1 MFDSKIAIYGEEGA
15 GCIMNYEFGAKIKE
29 VRKSKKLSIAA
40 LSKLSGVSEGMI
52 SQIERDTVVP
62 SVIVL
67 AKIARALGRSIS
79 YFFGEENLEDN
90 IVLCKKGEHKKIER
104 SNKKGYFELLT
115 PKGKR
120 QIELI
125 KVVIYPGVEG
135 NNSPVSHSGEECGII
150 IKGNLTVQVNQKKYY
165 LEEGD
170 SIQFDSNLPHCYI
183 NEDAEECISIWAEQP
198 YTW

>member
-1 MFDSKIAIYGEEGA
+1 L
-15 GCIMNYEFGAKIKE
+15 NYDFGIKIKE
-29 VRKSKKLSIAA
+29 VRKSKKLSIAS

-52 SQIERDTVVP
+52 SQIERNTVVP

-67 AKIARALGRSIS
+67 AKIAKALDQSVS
-79 YFFGEENLEDN
+79 YFFGEESLKDN

-104 SNKKGYFELLT
+104 SNKRGYFELLT

-125 KVVIYPGVEG
+125 KVVIYPGIDG
-135 NNSPVSHSGEECGII
+135 NNDPAVHSGEECGIVI
-150 IKGNLTVQVNQKKYY
+150 QGKLTVLVNQNKYY

-183 NEDAEECISIWAEQP
+183 NEGEIESISIWAEQP

>member
-1 MFDSKIAIYGEEGA
+1 MDYD
-15 GCIMNYEFGAKIKE
+15 FGAKIRE

-52 SQIERDTVVP
+52 SQIERNTVVP

-90 IVLCKKGEHKKIER
+90 IVLCKNGEHKRIER
-104 SNKKGYFELLT
+104 SNKRGYFELLT

-125 KVVIYPGVEG
+125 KVVIYPGIEG
-135 NNSPVSHSGEECGII
+135 NNDPVSHSGEECGIV
-150 IKGNLTVQVNQKKYY
+150 IKGNLTVLVNQKKYY

-183 NEDAEECISIWAEQP
+183 NEGDGDCISIWAEQP